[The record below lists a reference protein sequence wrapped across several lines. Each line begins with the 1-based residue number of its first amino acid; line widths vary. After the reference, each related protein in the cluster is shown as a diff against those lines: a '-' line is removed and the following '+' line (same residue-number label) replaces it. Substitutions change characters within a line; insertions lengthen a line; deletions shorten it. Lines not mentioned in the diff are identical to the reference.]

1 VCIALLGAL
10 GCEDGETDPC
20 PQIKAGGGKVT
31 PVVATGTAPVA
42 SGGALVAGTFNLSK
56 LDVVLSQNPS
66 AEGRLHC
73 EALSAVTQQNTLR
86 VTPRS
91 ATEGTLLSLSV
102 GDDGNGIL
110 TEQRSGGG
118 YVSAG
123 STLTIS
129 VSGNVCETMLVPQS
143 DGGIG
148 QTRTVENK
156 ESTPQSQ
163 AYTSADST
171 LTFFAT
177 LDFGGAPDCVVVSTY
192 LKQ

>member
-31 PVVATGTAPVA
+31 PVVSTGTAPAA

-56 LDVVLSQNPS
+56 LDIVLSQNPS
-66 AEGRLHC
+66 AEGRLNC
-73 EALSAVTQQNTLR
+73 ESLSAATQQDTLR
-86 VTPRS
+86 VTPSS

-102 GDDGNGIL
+102 GDDGNGII
-110 TEQRSGGG
+110 TEHRSRGG

-129 VSGNVCETMLVPQS
+129 VSGSVCETMLVPQA
-143 DGGIG
+143 DGGIAN
-148 QTRTVENK
+148 TRTVDNR
-156 ESTPQSQ
+156 ESTPLSR
-163 AYTSADST
+163 AYTSTDSA
-171 LTFFAT
+171 LSFFAT

-192 LKQ
+192 TKQ